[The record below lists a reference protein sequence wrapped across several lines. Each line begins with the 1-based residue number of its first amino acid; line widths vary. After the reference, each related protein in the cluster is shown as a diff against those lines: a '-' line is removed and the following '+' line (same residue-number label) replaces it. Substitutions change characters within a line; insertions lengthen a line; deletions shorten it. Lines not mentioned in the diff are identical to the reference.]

1 MDNNEKENSFSPV
14 KAVLIALFIIFC
26 MVIPSISEEMKKR
39 TYRAD
44 IDLQYKRIYEY
55 SIEPLSSRITN
66 KVGGSYFATVEYGHL
81 SEEEKSI
88 LLSEI
93 KNDGFRYPQLE
104 RYRDEKL
111 FCKDK
116 IAIAILEKRPEN
128 IRIMVVKNQF
138 DKEEKR

>member
-1 MDNNEKENSFSPV
+1 MDNNEKEDSFSTI

-81 SEEEKSI
+81 SEEEKNV

-93 KNDGFRYPQLE
+93 KKDGFRYPHLE
-104 RYRDEKL
+104 RYRDGKH

-116 IAIAILEKRPEN
+116 IAIAILDDKSEK
-128 IRIMVVKNQF
+128 IRIMIVDNEYDGKN
-138 DKEEKR
+138 K

>member
-1 MDNNEKENSFSPV
+1 MDNNEKEDSFSTI

-81 SEEEKSI
+81 SEEEKN
-88 LLSEI
+88 LLISEI

-104 RYRDEKL
+104 RYRDEKH

-138 DKEEKR
+138 DKEDK

>member
-1 MDNNEKENSFSPV
+1 MDNNEKEDSFSTI

-93 KNDGFRYPQLE
+93 KKDGFRYPHLE
-104 RYRDEKL
+104 RYRDGKH

-116 IAIAILEKRPEN
+116 IAIAILDDKSEK
-128 IRIMVVKNQF
+128 IRIMVVDNEYDGKN
-138 DKEEKR
+138 K

>member
-1 MDNNEKENSFSPV
+1 MDNNEKEDSFSTI

-93 KNDGFRYPQLE
+93 KKDGFRYPHLE
-104 RYRDEKL
+104 RYRDGKH

-116 IAIAILEKRPEN
+116 IAIAILDDKSEK
-128 IRIMVVKNQF
+128 IRIMIVDNEYDGKN
-138 DKEEKR
+138 K

>member
-1 MDNNEKENSFSPV
+1 LDNNEKEDSFSTI

-93 KNDGFRYPQLE
+93 KKDGFRYPHLE
-104 RYRDEKL
+104 RYRDGKH

-116 IAIAILEKRPEN
+116 IAIAILDDKSEK
-128 IRIMVVKNQF
+128 IRIMIVDNEYDGKN
-138 DKEEKR
+138 K

>member
-1 MDNNEKENSFSPV
+1 MDNNEKEDSFSTI
-14 KAVLIALFIIFC
+14 KAVLIALFILFGMI
-26 MVIPSISEEMKKR
+26 IPTISNELEKR
-39 TYRAD
+39 TYKAD
-44 IDLQYKRIYEY
+44 VDLQHKRMYEY

-93 KNDGFRYPQLE
+93 KKDGFRYPHLE
-104 RYRDEKL
+104 RYRDGKH

-116 IAIAILEKRPEN
+116 IAIAILDDKSEK
-128 IRIMVVKNQF
+128 IRIMIVDNEYDGKN
-138 DKEEKR
+138 K

>member
-1 MDNNEKENSFSPV
+1 MDNNEKEDSFSTI

-66 KVGGSYFATVEYGHL
+66 KVGSSYFATVEYGHL

-93 KNDGFRYPQLE
+93 KKDGFRYPHLE
-104 RYRDEKL
+104 RYRDGKH

-116 IAIAILEKRPEN
+116 IAIAILDDKSEK
-128 IRIMVVKNQF
+128 IRIMIVDNEYDGKN
-138 DKEEKR
+138 K

>member
-1 MDNNEKENSFSPV
+1 MDNNEKEDSFSTI

-66 KVGGSYFATVEYGHL
+66 KVGGSYFATIEYGHL

-93 KNDGFRYPQLE
+93 KKDGFRYPHLE
-104 RYRDEKL
+104 RYRDGKH

-116 IAIAILEKRPEN
+116 IAIAILDDKSEK
-128 IRIMVVKNQF
+128 IRIMIVDNEYDGKN
-138 DKEEKR
+138 K